1 MHATYTREP
10 RPAVPREQ
18 IGSVAYGVFAHL
30 GAPIAYVAVL
40 AVAGVTPWRAIWVF
54 LAVSAFFLPFT
65 IVAERASP
73 AVALP
78 RPTIGEVVDGLFM
91 VLVKGLG
98 VGGGLIAAG
107 WWALSLVPLHAQ
119 LYGGWAR
126 IVAATLATDLAYY
139 WIHRAV
145 SHGRGRGKILGF
157 YRRSHA
163 AHHSVTALDFL
174 RGNQSSLV
182 DTAVSQFQPAVIV
195 VSWLLGMD
203 LGSTLAAYAL
213 ILMLQAT
220 DHTNVTFD
228 IGWLRY
234 VFMDNHAHKLHH
246 CRRGNLVNHGA
257 AFSIWDR
264 AFGTYYEDW
273 SLSSGYLHRHG
284 IPLPIRPAARPG
296 VQR

>member
-1 MHATYTREP
+1 
-10 RPAVPREQ
+10 
-18 IGSVAYGVFAHL
+18 
-30 GAPIAYVAVL
+30 
-40 AVAGVTPWRAIWVF
+40 
-54 LAVSAFFLPFT
+54 
-65 IVAERASP
+65 
-73 AVALP
+73 
-78 RPTIGEVVDGLFM
+78 
-91 VLVKGLG
+91 
-98 VGGGLIAAG
+98 GGLIAAG
-107 WWALSLVPLHAQ
+107 WWALSLVPLHAR
-119 LYGGWAR
+119 LHGGWAR

-145 SHGRGRGKILGF
+145 SHGRGRGRVLGF

-174 RGNQSSLV
+174 RRNQSSPV

-213 ILMLQAT
+213 VLMLQAT

-264 AFGTYYEDW
+264 AFGTY
-273 SLSSGYLHRHG
+273 
-284 IPLPIRPAARPG
+284 
-296 VQR
+296 